1 MKISGT
7 TNIGNRRSEN
17 QDKYVAGR
25 LLNGISFG
33 FVCDGM
39 GGVNGGEI
47 ASGLL
52 AKYIEDA
59 LFVHNESPSF
69 NHEKTVMAAIEDANS
84 AIYSMGNKK
93 PEYRG
98 MGTTV
103 AGVVIENNQ
112 CTVYHAGD
120 SRVYIV
126 RDGMLALITKDHS
139 VVQELIDQQ
148 QITAEQAL
156 HHPQK
161 NLITRAVGVSA
172 DVDIDVAELDVMP
185 GDIIL
190 CATDGLTNYVSPADI
205 VQVLTTDNVFA
216 MPDKLV
222 RIALANNATDNITA
236 VVLAI

>member
-1 MKISGT
+1 MKISGA

-17 QDKYVAGR
+17 QDKYIAGR
-25 LLNGISFG
+25 LLNGVSFG

-39 GGVNGGEI
+39 GGVNGGEV
-47 ASGLL
+47 ASGIL

-59 LFVHNESPSF
+59 LFVHNESPTF
-69 NHEKTVMAAIEDANS
+69 NHERIVMSAIEDANS
-84 AIYSMGNKK
+84 AIYNMGNKK
-93 PEYRG
+93 AEYHG

-103 AGVVIENNQ
+103 AGVIIDKNL

-139 VVQELIDQQ
+139 VVQELLDKK

-161 NLITRAVGVSA
+161 NLITRAVGVGA
-172 DVDIDVAELDVMP
+172 DIDVDVAELEVMQ

-216 MPDKLV
+216 MPDKLI
-222 RIALANNATDNITA
+222 RKALENNATDNITA

>member
-1 MKISGT
+1 MKISGA

-39 GGVNGGEI
+39 GGVKGGEI
-47 ASGLL
+47 ASGML

-69 NHEKTVMAAIEDANS
+69 NHEKAVMSAIEDANS
-84 AIYSMGNKK
+84 AIYNMGSKK
-93 PEYRG
+93 QEYRG
-98 MGTTV
+98 MGTTI
-103 AGVVIENNQ
+103 AGVIIENNQ

-139 VVQELIDQQ
+139 VVQELLDQH
-148 QITAEQAL
+148 QITAEQAQ

-161 NLITRAVGVSA
+161 NLITRAVGVA
-172 DVDIDVAELDVMP
+172 LDVDIDVAELDVLP

-190 CATDGLTNYVSPADI
+190 CATDGLTNYVSPIDI

-216 MPDKLV
+216 MPDKLI
-222 RIALANNATDNITA
+222 RKALDNNATDNITA

>member
-1 MKISGT
+1 MKISGA

-39 GGVNGGEI
+39 GGVKGGEI
-47 ASGLL
+47 ASGML

-69 NHEKTVMAAIEDANS
+69 NHEKAVMSAIEDANS
-84 AIYSMGNKK
+84 AIYNMGSKK
-93 PEYRG
+93 QEYRG
-98 MGTTV
+98 MGTTI
-103 AGVVIENNQ
+103 AGVIIENNQ

-139 VVQELIDQQ
+139 VVQELLDQH
-148 QITAEQAL
+148 QITAEQAQ

-161 NLITRAVGVSA
+161 NLITRAVGVA
-172 DVDIDVAELDVMP
+172 LDVDIDVAELDVLP

-190 CATDGLTNYVSPADI
+190 CATDGLTNYVSPIDI

-216 MPDKLV
+216 MPDKLI
-222 RIALANNATDNITA
+222 RKALDNNATDNITA
-236 VVLAI
+236 VILAI

>member
-1 MKISGT
+1 MKISGS

-25 LLNGISFG
+25 LLNGICFG

-39 GGVNGGEI
+39 GGVKGGEV
-47 ASGLL
+47 ASGIL

-69 NHEKTVMAAIEDANS
+69 NHEKTVMSAIEDANS
-84 AIYSMGNKK
+84 AIYNMGNKK
-93 PEYRG
+93 SEYHG

-103 AGVVIENNQ
+103 AGVVIDKNQ

-139 VVQELIDQQ
+139 VVQELVDTH
-148 QITAEQAL
+148 QITADQAL
-156 HHPQK
+156 NHPQR
-161 NLITRAVGVSA
+161 NLITRAVGVA
-172 DVDIDVAELDVMP
+172 DDVEIDVAELEVVP

-190 CATDGLTNYVSPADI
+190 CATDGLTNYVTPADI
-205 VQVLTTDNVFA
+205 VQVLTTDNIFA
-216 MPDKLV
+216 MPEKLI
-222 RIALANNATDNITA
+222 RKALENNSTDNITA

>member
-39 GGVNGGEI
+39 GGVKGGEI

-84 AIYSMGNKK
+84 AIYNMGNKK
-93 PEYRG
+93 QEYRG
-98 MGTTV
+98 MGTTI
-103 AGVVIENNQ
+103 AGVIIENNQ

-148 QITAEQAL
+148 QIITVDQRIVHTAAVD
-156 HHPQK
+156 HHH
-161 NLITRAVGVSA
+161 
-172 DVDIDVAELDVMP
+172 AE
-185 GDIIL
+185 
-190 CATDGLTNYVSPADI
+190 
-205 VQVLTTDNVFA
+205 
-216 MPDKLV
+216 
-222 RIALANNATDNITA
+222 
-236 VVLAI
+236 

>member
-1 MKISGT
+1 MKIAGT

-25 LLNGISFG
+25 LLNNVSFG

-47 ASGLL
+47 ASGTL

-69 NHEKTVMAAIEDANS
+69 NHEKTVLGAIEDANT
-84 AIYSMGNKK
+84 AIYNMGRKN
-93 PEYRG
+93 PEYKG
-98 MGTTV
+98 MGTTI
-103 AGVVIENNQ
+103 AGVVVDGEQ

-126 RDGMLALITKDHS
+126 RDGRLALITKDHS
-139 VVQELIDQQ
+139 VVQELVDQNKL
-148 QITAEQAL
+148 TPEQA
-156 HHPQK
+156 HTHPQR
-161 NLITRAVGVSA
+161 NLITRAVGVELQ
-172 DVDIDVAELDVMP
+172 VKIDVAELEVYP
-185 GDIIL
+185 GDVIL
-190 CATDGLTNYVSPADI
+190 CATDGLTNFVSPSGI
-205 VQVLTTDNVFA
+205 MEILTTDNVFA
-216 MPDKLV
+216 MPDRLINK
-222 RIALANNATDNITA
+222 ALANQATDNITA

>member
-25 LLNGISFG
+25 LLNGVSFG

-39 GGVNGGEI
+39 GGVNGGEV
-47 ASGLL
+47 ASGIL

-69 NHEKTVMAAIEDANS
+69 NHEKTIMAAIEDANS
-84 AIYSMGNKK
+84 AIYNLGHKK
-93 PEYRG
+93 PEYHG

-103 AGVVIENNQ
+103 AGVVIDKNQ
-112 CTVYHAGD
+112 CSVFHAGD

-139 VVQELIDQQ
+139 VVQELLDQNH
-148 QITAEQAL
+148 ITQEQAL
-156 HHPQK
+156 THPQR
-161 NLITRAVGVSA
+161 NLITRAVGVA
-172 DVDIDVAELDVMP
+172 NDIDVDVAELDVMP

-190 CATDGLTNYVSPADI
+190 CATDGLTNYISPSDI
-205 VQVLTTDNVFA
+205 VQILSTDNIFS

-222 RIALANNATDNITA
+222 QKALDNNSTDNITA